1 MHKFTRRDFIQTLG
15 AGSAGLFLMGLP
27 NRRRLLFGNTILD
40 QKDVKELDDKSEYD
54 ICIVGSGPAGAVLA
68 SKLARHNMRTLVLE
82 SGYDPYMTSPVPG
95 LGKLDAYSS
104 SGEIDYLV
112 ASTRFRGLGG
122 TSNLWSGICP
132 RMLPHDFEMNPY
144 TPSDATWPVRY
155 DDLEPYYQKA
165 EEELHVIGKKSN
177 RYSPPR
183 TSDFPFEPESKQD
196 VSGLQ
201 DVLNDI
207 GLAVEHMPLA
217 WSSEY
222 NGPLKLVESHVPHL
236 NANSYVTLVPG
247 ATATKIIIESTGEV
261 TGLEIRSLNG
271 EVKIIR
277 SCSYVLACGGV
288 ETPRLLLLS
297 QSPEFPEGI
306 GNNYDLVGRFFM
318 EHPDVAN
325 VRGRVKGH
333 SSSLFKRGNKRAIS
347 HQFEAEFKSRGLGSV
362 VLLFDYWGLQLR
374 TFDGKNPFDSIGDM
388 IDAYR
393 RPSMVIQT
401 IMEMEPQA
409 SNRIVLDHKNK
420 DFFGNPGARLSFSF
434 SENDQKTIEE
444 STKLLKRIASD
455 LDLEDLE
462 IFTGVVDWS
471 HHHIGTCR
479 MGDNPRTN
487 VVDKNLRVHGTNN
500 LFVIGSSV
508 FVTSG
513 AVMPTLTIVALSLR
527 LADQLLSNFKKNKTK
542 DLKLREFAEES
553 K

>member
-1 MHKFTRRDFIQTLG
+1 M
-15 AGSAGLFLMGLP
+15 S
-27 NRRRLLFGNTILD
+27 
-40 QKDVKELDDKSEYD
+40 VEKSPM
-54 ICIVGSGPAGAVLA
+54 CIP
-68 SKLARHNMRTLVLE
+68 
-82 SGYDPYMTSPVPG
+82 
-95 LGKLDAYSS
+95 
-104 SGEIDYLV
+104 
-112 ASTRFRGLGG
+112 
-122 TSNLWSGICP
+122 
-132 RMLPHDFEMNPY
+132 
-144 TPSDATWPVRY
+144 
-155 DDLEPYYQKA
+155 
-165 EEELHVIGKKSN
+165 
-177 RYSPPR
+177 PPR
-183 TSDFPFEPESKQD
+183 TSDFPFEPESKRD

-207 GLAVEHMPLA
+207 GLAVEYMPLA

-222 NGPLKLVESHVPHL
+222 NGPLKVVESHVPHL
-236 NANSYVTLVPG
+236 SANAYVTLVPG
-247 ATATKIIIESTGEV
+247 ATATKIIIEGSGEV
-261 TGLEIRSLNG
+261 TGLEIRSLDG

-277 SCSYVLACGGV
+277 SRSYVLACGGI

-297 QSPEFPEGI
+297 RSRSAEFPDGI

-347 HQFEAEFKSRGLGSV
+347 HQYEAEFKSQGLGSV

-374 TFDGKNPFDSIGDM
+374 TFDGKNPFDSLGSM

-393 RPSMVIQT
+393 RPSVVIQT

-455 LDLEDLE
+455 LDLEDFE
-462 IFTGVVDWS
+462 ISTGVVDWS

-479 MGDNPRTN
+479 MGDDPRTS
-487 VVDKNLRVHGTNN
+487 VVDKHWRVHDIQN
-500 LFVIGSSV
+500 LFVTGSSV

-527 LADQLLSNFKKNKTK
+527 LADQVLSNFKKNKTK